1 MDTKE
6 CKDKVS
12 FAVTGKINI
21 TFSCEVTETWRYS
34 LVGESTSAEK
44 MLSKS
49 AESRLECFYAGQE
62 FIPPDSPV
70 KEPANKIL
78 T

>member
-49 AESRLECFYAGQE
+49 SKVLKAG
-62 FIPPDSPV
+62 
-70 KEPANKIL
+70 
-78 T
+78 